1 MTETSWILQR
11 DGMRL
16 ALLTA
21 KDGELISMGKLGKS
35 KFADIGDLEKFLGS
49 KVEIEQ
55 PDEELTEELAV
66 INGYPAKH
74 SGAAAAETE
83 LDLPV
88 YLRGK
93 TEHAAG
99 YYGVKFSHGWVTS
112 YCPKLTTLTGNE
124 HCGPFRTK
132 LEMLNAIS
140 QKKRAIEI

>member
-1 MTETSWILQR
+1 
-11 DGMRL
+11 MRL

-35 KFADIGDLEKFLGS
+35 KFADVKDLEKFLGS
-49 KVEIEQ
+49 KVDIEK

-74 SGAAAAETE
+74 SGTVASETE

-88 YLRGK
+88 YKRGK
-93 TEHAAG
+93 TEHSAG

-112 YCPKLTTLTGNE
+112 YCPKLTTLTENE

-140 QKKRAIEI
+140 QKKRVIEI